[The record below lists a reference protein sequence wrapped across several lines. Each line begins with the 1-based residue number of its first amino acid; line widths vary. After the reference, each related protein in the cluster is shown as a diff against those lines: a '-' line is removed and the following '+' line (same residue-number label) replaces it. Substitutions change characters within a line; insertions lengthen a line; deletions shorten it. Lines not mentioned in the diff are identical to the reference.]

1 MFDAAKEED
10 EKAGN
15 GECQLIVRE
24 EWSQLPT
31 CRNDHEF
38 EVVARAC
45 GYSTAG
51 MISFRYHAGRPN
63 YILVC

>member
-15 GECQLIVRE
+15 GECQLILKKLKK
-24 EWSQLPT
+24 WSHLPT

-45 GYSTAG
+45 GYGGDESV
-51 MISFRYHAGRPN
+51 SLR
-63 YILVC
+63 LW